1 MPTVLVSG
9 ANRGLGL
16 EFVRQYANDGW
27 RVHAAS
33 REPETADTI
42 AGDVVGHL
50 LDVTNPKQISDLSR
64 HLASEPL
71 EVLINNAGIWIP
83 EIESLESFNTSAWD
97 RYMHANALGPLL
109 LSQAFADLLSP
120 QGAKLINIS
129 SRSASLTLPTTLD
142 LGTAPAKLALNAITK
157 SLSVDWRSRKIT
169 VIAITPGWVRTDMGG
184 EAANLSVEESV
195 SGMKEII
202 SKLTIE
208 HSGRF
213 YAYDGQEIPW

>member
-129 SRSASLTLPTTLD
+129 SRSDSLTLPTTLD
-142 LGTAPAKLALNAITK
+142 LGTAPAKRHSTPLPKACRLTGGVERSP
-157 SLSVDWRSRKIT
+157 SLPSPLVGFVPTWVVKPPISQSRK
-169 VIAITPGWVRTDMGG
+169 ACPG
-184 EAANLSVEESV
+184 
-195 SGMKEII
+195 
-202 SKLTIE
+202 
-208 HSGRF
+208 
-213 YAYDGQEIPW
+213 